1 MDTGRC
7 ASPPHDLSEFLLP
20 VAGGERAELR
30 VCLPPAGLISDA
42 GVLYTIKLY
51 AYFFHANVPT
61 VVVANRWLTGFAL
74 PLLLIA
80 LTLVYSYAVIR
91 FGRWLFGRKNL

>member
-1 MDTGRC
+1 M
-7 ASPPHDLSEFLLP
+7 F
-20 VAGGERAELR
+20 
-30 VCLPPAGLISDA
+30 
-42 GVLYTIKLY
+42 YTIKLY
-51 AYFFHANVPT
+51 AYFFCADLPT

-91 FGRWLFGRKNL
+91 FGRWFFGRKNL

>member
-1 MDTGRC
+1 M
-7 ASPPHDLSEFLLP
+7 
-20 VAGGERAELR
+20 
-30 VCLPPAGLISDA
+30 
-42 GVLYTIKLY
+42 LYTIKLY
-51 AYFFHANVPT
+51 AYFFWANMPA
-61 VVVANRWLTGFAL
+61 VVVANRWMSGFAL